1 MQAEN
6 LGGKRI
12 RRESVRSQVVKDSE
26 VLISCIEVFR
36 LVSDYVDGDIHPD
49 LKTRMETHFKD
60 CAHCT
65 AIVDGTKNVV
75 RLVGDGKAFEVPANF
90 SKRLYRKLDA
100 HLQK

>member
-1 MQAEN
+1 MKE
-6 LGGKRI
+6 
-12 RRESVRSQVVKDSE
+12 SE

-36 LVSDYVDGDIHPD
+36 LVSDYVDNDVNPN

-60 CAHCT
+60 CAHCA

-75 RLVGDGKAFEVPANF
+75 RLVGDGKVFDVPANF
-90 SKRLYRKLDA
+90 SKRLYSKLDA